1 MEAYLALGGES
12 ELQQLFIL
20 LTLPWEPSEQPDNL
34 HVFLS
39 DQAASGDEVSAGIF
53 LACLSISVSVH
64 CEPTRPRPSSCVSFD
79 SHPFKL
85 AACFHARGVKTPA
98 QTDRCSHIS
107 ELRVQRRSVSPSQP
121 VPGQAPRGR
130 PCHIISVP
138 AG

>member
-53 LACLSISVSVH
+53 WPVSVS
-64 CEPTRPRPSSCVSFD
+64 
-79 SHPFKL
+79 
-85 AACFHARGVKTPA
+85 
-98 QTDRCSHIS
+98 
-107 ELRVQRRSVSPSQP
+107 RSLSTVSPPDRSLP
-121 VPGQAPRGR
+121 AV
-130 PCHIISVP
+130 SVLTP
-138 AG
+138 ILSN